1 MTTLFFAKNVPDMRQ
16 IISGKMKREK
26 VTVRTIN
33 VPATLVWSSFATWPR
48 GCDEDTRTER

>member
-1 MTTLFFAKNVPDMRQ
+1 MRQ
-16 IISGKMKREK
+16 KISGKMKRVK

-33 VPATLVWSSFATWPR
+33 VPATLVWSSLATWPR